1 MLVDK
6 EQLFKAIEQLKE
18 SQIELVDRIT
28 AQFNAPHL
36 FSRLP
41 DSDIVSEEW
50 MQHFGNVLM
59 IHHATS
65 EAPFGKEK
73 FEFGF
78 IYASIRSGVD
88 AEKPASRTNRGHDL
102 TLRGVPISLKTQ
114 SDAGLRETHIH
125 ISKFMEL
132 GRGEWN
138 FETLRDLFFEHMESY
153 ERIFTL
159 RALTNSP
166 LKKHYE
172 LVEIPK
178 SLLLESSGLECIVAE
193 NSRQNPKPGH
203 CHVYDENGKLKF
215 SLYFDGGTER
225 KLQIQ
230 KIDKSY
236 CIVHGTWD
244 FEVNKL
250 F

>member
-1 MLVDK
+1 
-6 EQLFKAIEQLKE
+6 
-18 SQIELVDRIT
+18 
-28 AQFNAPHL
+28 
-36 FSRLP
+36 
-41 DSDIVSEEW
+41 
-50 MQHFGNVLM
+50 M

-78 IYASIRSGVD
+78 IYASRRSGVD
-88 AEKPASRTNRGHDL
+88 ADKPASRTNRGHDL

-114 SDAGLRETHIH
+114 SDTGLKETHIH

-132 GRGEWN
+132 GKGEWD
-138 FETLRDLFFEHMESY
+138 FDTLRELFFEHMKSY

-159 RALTNSP
+159 RTLTNSP
-166 LKKHYE
+166 SHKHYE

-178 SLLLESSGLECIVAE
+178 SILLEAAGKEFSYSKTRSTKSDLASGY
-193 NSRQNPKPGH
+193 
-203 CHVYDENGKLKF
+203 CHVTDIEGKVKL
-215 SLYFDGGTER
+215 SLYFDGGSER

-230 KIDKSY
+230 KIDKSL
-236 CIVHGTWD
+236 CTVHGTWD
-244 FEVNKL
+244 FDVNKL